1 MASTTT
7 EPTTG
12 PITLPLANKPDIKV
26 LQQAFS
32 QSQIRPSLEAG
43 LGSSFNPATLSKMDP
58 QLIASMLTAIKAQN
72 EQQGVGDQRWS
83 QVQQLLEMQQKVIA
97 AKAAQS
103 RGKHGQGETVMAAI
117 QQQRAQQAQAS
128 GQPAQVHP
136 IQSRPQTIW
145 SGAIIWGAPG
155 GSGSNASGE
164 HRHLSLVEALTLTEV
179 ARLCRC

>member
-7 EPTTG
+7 EPTTA

-136 IQSRPQTIW
+136 VQSRPQTIW